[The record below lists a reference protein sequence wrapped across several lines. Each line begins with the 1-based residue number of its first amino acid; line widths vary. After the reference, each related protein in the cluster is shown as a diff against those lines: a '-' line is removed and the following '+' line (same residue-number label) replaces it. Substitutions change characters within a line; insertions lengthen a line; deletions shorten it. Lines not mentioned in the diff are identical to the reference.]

1 MSLRGAFSLCHCEE
15 DSDEAISGA
24 RGLPRPDKSGLAMT
38 RTEKYGKMKMVRLNS
53 RARKAFQGRSQGFTL
68 VEVLVA
74 IALIGIVAIAI
85 LGAISTSSRVVSV
98 GDVRTTAESLAR
110 EQMEYIKSQDYN
122 STTSVAI
129 EPTYQKVGG
138 IPAGY
143 SIWSVNYAGAVV
155 ANIVGVPWDSQNNRP
170 ATKDAGLQKIALVI
184 KHTDTANQT
193 NAIYTF
199 VNNNTNWANGVNI
212 TLEGYK
218 VNR

>member
-1 MSLRGAFSLCHCEE
+1 
-15 DSDEAISGA
+15 
-24 RGLPRPDKSGLAMT
+24 
-38 RTEKYGKMKMVRLNS
+38 MKLVRLNS
-53 RARKAFQGRSQGFTL
+53 RTRRAFQNSSRGFTL

-85 LGAISTSSRVVSV
+85 LGAIATSSRVVSV

-110 EQMEYIKSQDYN
+110 QQMEYIKSQYYN
-122 STTSVAI
+122 STTSVAN
-129 EPTYQKVGG
+129 EPTYQKVGD

-155 ANIVGVPWDSQNNRP
+155 TNITGVPWDSQNNRP
-170 ATKDAGLQKIALVI
+170 ATKDGGLQKIALVI

-193 NAIYTF
+193 SVIYTF
-199 VNNNTNWANGVNI
+199 INTNRNWAYNVTI
-212 TLEGYK
+212 TLEGYR

>member
-1 MSLRGAFSLCHCEE
+1 MNR
-15 DSDEAISGA
+15 A
-24 RGLPRPDKSGLAMT
+24 RLSSQ
-38 RTEKYGKMKMVRLNS
+38 V
-53 RARKAFQGRSQGFTL
+53 RKAFQGHSQGFTL

-85 LGAISTSSRVVSV
+85 LGAISTSSRAVSV

-122 STTSVAI
+122 AASVLNNNN
-129 EPTYQKVGG
+129 PTYQKISN

-143 SIWSVNYAGAVV
+143 SIWSVNYTGAVV
-155 ANIVGVPWDSQNNRP
+155 TNIVGVPWDSQNNRP
-170 ATKDAGLQKIALVI
+170 AAKDAGLQKIALVI

-193 NAIYTF
+193 NVIYTF
-199 VNNNTNWANGVNI
+199 INTNPNWAYNVTI

-218 VNR
+218 VDR